1 MESDPTIMMTT
12 DHSSPLEKVEKF
24 CLYENYL
31 KNMINDLFKGDKKT
45 NKLRDLNQLLSRPF
59 FRISPNVPEHTR
71 IEESYLYVERFQGF
85 FHDAFSHSELNLTA
99 GLACITKDYYESR
112 WQYRLFIKDL
122 VPENGVMSIGLETGN
137 IDEKIVVQDW
147 VNPENE
153 LCCDSLN
160 ELIGKLNRY
169 LLEKEGDGFGYVH
182 VFPDL
187 NKLIK
192 SFGIQASKDLIE
204 CLNSENSDNVNGS
217 TNTKIFEF
225 GDEKFFA
232 KYCYNK
238 ITQNSNCSNFDDL
251 LKSSANHSSNRSSSS
266 AKHDLDSSFSIEFEP
281 LATSSVRSS
290 TNSDTSQSDTSQ
302 SDTSQSDFSQSDT
315 SQSDTSQSDFS
326 QSDTSQSDFSQ
337 SDASISMLNTTDG
350 SESLLK
356 LTDEIHVYL
365 ELKKDDNYRQHFP
378 VLRFAHFPL
387 NSQCYHPNTFAL
399 IFEFA
404 ENGDLKTYAAKE
416 SSKNIVVKLKWVV
429 QILDAIEFLHQ
440 RGILHLDLKPDNIL
454 ITSNGSAKVTDF
466 DLSLPV
472 GSVLKVSRGT
482 PPYWSPEQKK
492 GRGSMVS
499 EKSDVYA
506 VGMLTVYL
514 MLNQIRGNLIRLLM
528 NAFGEFDI
536 KASDD
541 FMSKEHTCRDGKLKL
556 WHWKFFETLD
566 KYEVDQSNL
575 NEDLLHILDG
585 SFKIEQEE
593 RLAPQGMKNLLN
605 NYFQQTGIH
614 GSEPNPALLENT
626 EI

>member
-1 MESDPTIMMTT
+1 MESDPTITMTT

-31 KNMINDLFKGDKKT
+31 KNMINDLFKGDKRK

-59 FRISPNVPEHTR
+59 FRISPNEPEHTR
-71 IEESYLYVERFQGF
+71 IEESCLYVERFQGF

-122 VPENGVMSIGLETGN
+122 VPENGVMSIGLNIVN
-137 IDEKIVVQDW
+137 IDETIVVQDW

-266 AKHDLDSSFSIEFEP
+266 AKHDLDSSFSIEFDP
-281 LATSSVRSS
+281 FATSSVRSS
-290 TNSDTSQSDTSQ
+290 TNSDASQSDLSQSDTSQ

-315 SQSDTSQSDFS
+315 
-326 QSDTSQSDFSQ
+326 SQ

-429 QILDAIEFLHQ
+429 QILDAIEFLHK

-454 ITSNGSAKVTDF
+454 ITSNRSAKVTDF

-514 MLNQIRGNLIRLLM
+514 MLNQDEGAFFRLLM
-528 NAFGEFDI
+528 YAFSEFDI